1 MINIIKTEF
10 LKERRSSNSKLK
22 FIVPI
27 IFILFNIL
35 MVSLMGSSDGRSLI
49 MATAFNWYPI
59 MILPIVLS
67 LLVVNIVSKEKEEH
81 IMFARS
87 LNLSSGRI
95 LISKN
100 IVVIFELFIILLIS
114 SVAVYFVGKF
124 IFGDD
129 IEIRMLTM
137 ATFCLF
143 IGSLPVISISFLVCK
158 LFNKKILIIIM
169 NFVLTFAAVLIV
181 TTNAWNFFPW
191 VYNLRILSPVIG
203 VHPNGTF
210 LEATSP
216 LMNMS
221 TTYFGLVLSIIV
233 YVLITALNLFI
244 ERKNYV

>member
-1 MINIIKTEF
+1 MINTIKTEF
-10 LKERRSSNSKLK
+10 MKERRSANSKLK
-22 FIVPI
+22 FIVPV
-27 IFILFNIL
+27 IFIIFNIL

-67 LLVVNIVSKEKEEH
+67 LLVGNIVSKEKEEH
-81 IMFARS
+81 IMFGRS
-87 LNLSSGRI
+87 LNLSRVRI

-114 SVAVYFVGKF
+114 SIAIYFVGEL
-124 IFGDD
+124 IFGDE

-137 ATFCLF
+137 ATFCLL
-143 IGSLPVISISFLVCK
+143 IGSLPIISISFLICK

-169 NFVLTFAAVLIV
+169 NFVLTFASVFVV
-181 TTNAWNFFPW
+181 TTSNWKFFPW
-191 VYNLRILSPVIG
+191 AYTLRILSPVIG

-216 LMNMS
+216 LMDMN
-221 TTYFGLVLSIIV
+221 TAYFGLVLSLVV
-233 YVLITALNLFI
+233 YVLITVLSIGI
-244 ERKNYV
+244 ERKSYV